1 VEIAENGLWN
11 MESLK
16 TRDSAFST
24 LWGHKVENT
33 VCQKIV
39 YFVQRFYFKLMRLC
53 VFHFMP
59 PCTCSVFYLRNNSWA

>member
-1 VEIAENGLWN
+1 MVEIAENGLWN

-16 TRDSAFST
+16 TQDSAFST

-39 YFVQRFYFKLMRLC
+39 YFVQRFYL
-53 VFHFMP
+53 
-59 PCTCSVFYLRNNSWA
+59 N